1 MFSSVLSATLTGLD
15 VSAVHVEADVRYGLP
30 QFTMVGCL
38 NPQVKEAQDRVRSAF
53 KNVGLDL
60 PSKKITVNLSPA
72 DLPKSG
78 SRFDLPVALAIL
90 SACGEIPEHSLCGV
104 MAVGELSLSGK
115 INRIS
120 GVLPIAMK
128 AKEVGV
134 SLLIVPSANEAE
146 ARAVSHL
153 PILALSA
160 ISEAVD
166 YFRDGVL
173 PQRPPVI
180 PPDPALN
187 CYKEDF
193 SDIHGQLSA
202 KRASVIA
209 VAGFHNL
216 LLVGTPGSGK
226 TMLARRIPTILPS
239 LTPEE
244 ALEISRIYSIAGL
257 LDDEH
262 PITGVRPFRHP
273 HHTMSP
279 QALAG
284 GGKIPAPGEVSLAHR
299 GVLFLDELAEFHT
312 QTLEIL
318 RQPLEDREIIIS
330 RASGTYRFPASFLL
344 LAAMNPCPCG
354 FFYPSQ
360 MTRCSCSPKAIRDYR
375 NRISKPLMD
384 RIDLS
389 VLCPPVS
396 FEDLTTP
403 NGNGSSSAS
412 IRSQVEA
419 AREIEMHRFEGTS
432 LHFNSEIPASRI
444 AEFCKLEHG
453 AEAALEH
460 AFRSRELSARSYY
473 RVVRVSRTIA
483 DLEGS
488 PQIRERHIDEAL
500 TYRPLEESFWEGK
513 ER

>member
-1 MFSSVLSATLTGLD
+1 MFSSVLSATITGLD
-15 VSAVHVEADVRYGLP
+15 VSVVHVEADVRNGLP
-30 QFTMVGCL
+30 QFIMVGCL
-38 NPQVKEAQDRVRSAF
+38 SAQVREAQDRVRSAF
-53 KNVGLDL
+53 KNEGMDL
-60 PSKKITVNLSPA
+60 PSLRITVNLSPA

-78 SRFDLPVALAIL
+78 SRFDLPVALSIL
-90 SACGEIPEHSLCGV
+90 AACGEIPEHSLEGI

-120 GVLPIAMK
+120 GILPIAMK
-128 AKEVGV
+128 AKEIDV
-134 SLLIVPSANEAE
+134 SLLIVPYANEAE
-146 ARAVSHL
+146 ARAVKDL
-153 PILALSA
+153 PILALST
-160 ISEAVD
+160 IKEAVEF
-166 YFRDGVL
+166 FRYGICPL
-173 PQRPPVI
+173 RPPVS
-180 PPDPALN
+180 PPDLKLN
-187 CYKEDF
+187 CYQEDF
-193 SDIHGQLSA
+193 SEIHGQLSA

-226 TMLARRIPTILPS
+226 TMLAKRLPTILPS
-239 LTPEE
+239 LTQEE

-284 GGKIPAPGEVSLAHR
+284 GGKIPTPGEVSLAHR

-330 RASGTYRFPASFLL
+330 RASGSYRFPASFLL

-354 FFYPSQ
+354 YYSPGDMS
-360 MTRCSCSPKAIRDYR
+360 RCTCTPRALHEYR
-375 NRISKPLMD
+375 GRISKPLLD

-389 VLCPPVS
+389 VVCPPVS
-396 FEDLTTP
+396 FDDLMKESGKGLP
-403 NGNGSSSAS
+403 SSE

-419 AREIEMHRFEGTS
+419 AREIEIRRFRGTS
-432 LHFNSEIPASRI
+432 LHFNSEIPAGRI
-444 AEFCKLEHG
+444 PEFCSLDHG
-453 AEAALEH
+453 AKAALEH
-460 AFRSRELSARSYY
+460 AFRSRSLSARSYY

-488 PQIRERHIDEAL
+488 ETIRARHIDEAL
-500 TYRPLEESFWEGK
+500 TYRPLEESFWEG
-513 ER
+513 